1 MSENLIQMPWKQLG
15 TFNKTTTDADSVLAV
30 TERKYSHVKDLT
42 NAVCW
47 LVPRNLNRLLF
58 RFRGGTNGDNAAY
71 IDLYLGRLCGA
82 IDADLHRICT
92 MDVEI
97 GTQVSWNGAAGY
109 TLLAD
114 EITLTNNT
122 SQWHTTET
130 ATQTGN
136 DTELEAQLLLLPY
149 GCDLVVFHGYDD
161 IAAAMAVDGS
171 GYYTPA

>member
-15 TFNKTTTDADSVLAV
+15 TFNKTTTDAASVLAV
-30 TERKYSHVKDLT
+30 TARKYSSVKAIT

-47 LVPRNLNRLLF
+47 LAPRNLNRLIF
-58 RFRGGTNGDNAAY
+58 RFRGKTDGDNAAY

-82 IDADLHRICT
+82 ADADLHKVIT

-97 GTQVSWNGAAGY
+97 GTQVSWNGATGY

-114 EITLTNNT
+114 EITITANT
-122 SQWHTTET
+122 SQWHT
-130 ATQTGN
+130 AAASVQNGN
-136 DTELEAQLLLLPY
+136 NTELETQLLIDPC
-149 GCDLVVFHGYDD
+149 GCDLVVFHAYGD

-171 GYYTPA
+171 GYYVP